1 MASRWT
7 ETLNR
12 WLHRARLKPISL
24 AAKFRLQFGLAIL
37 LSLTVALY
45 IPYLWMDKL
54 TEKIALDAGRAVSA
68 TILERHFQA
77 AANNPKGLPILGDMR
92 LIQDPNQTMVGWIR
106 LGKPETP
113 LPINLESRVRRSIE
127 TLRAVADREETAWT
141 NFHSAGPVYR
151 YVRIV
156 RSGDFCLTCHT
167 AQGSASP
174 FTKNEV
180 IGAIQVQIPARE
192 RAKTILINRIAAIL
206 AGLLA
211 ATAAMVAFYAITQRT
226 ILRPIRQLRAM
237 ANNIADG
244 NLELRSALKS
254 GDEFEKLSEA
264 FNHML
269 DVLQESQTRLRHAN
283 VQLDAKIAELSERNI
298 ELFRANKLKGEF
310 LANMSHEVRTPL
322 NAILGFAQ
330 LLHEK
335 PAADLEKSRR
345 YAQNIIASGR
355 ALLNLINDLL
365 DLAKAE
371 AGKMELHIEKTALG
385 SLCESIAEFFA
396 PISME
401 KEQEVTLSVD
411 PDIPLLLTDPGKL
424 RQILSNL
431 FSNAVKFTPA
441 AGRIRLAAALLD
453 DKTVRI
459 VLADNGPGIAK
470 ENHQTIFEKFRQV
483 DGSITRPGQGT
494 GLGLAISRELTSLL
508 SGTIWV
514 ESELGQG
521 ATFFVDL
528 PIVTPTTQPNPS

>member
-1 MASRWT
+1 MPSRWI
-7 ETLNR
+7 ETLNT

-45 IPYLWMDKL
+45 IPYLWMGKL
-54 TEKIALDAGRAVSA
+54 TEKIALDAGRAVSS
-68 TILERHFQA
+68 TVFERHFQIA
-77 AANNPKGLPILGDMR
+77 TDQPKGLPVLGEEQ
-92 LIQDPNQTMVGWIR
+92 IVQDPNLTMVRWIR

-113 LPINLESRVRRSIE
+113 LPVNLESRVRRSIE
-127 TLRAVADREETAWT
+127 TLRTVSDREEMAWT
-141 NFHSAGPVYR
+141 KISSAGAAYR

-180 IGAIQVQIPARE
+180 IGAIQVQISARE
-192 RAKTILINRIAAIL
+192 RSKTILVNRIAAIL
-206 AGLLA
+206 AGMLA

-244 NLELRSALKS
+244 NLDLRSALKS
-254 GDEFEKLSEA
+254 GDEFEKLSAA

-269 DVLQESQTRLRHAN
+269 DVLQEAQTRLRHAN
-283 VQLDAKIAELSERNI
+283 IQLDAKIAELSERNI

-335 PAADLEKSRR
+335 PGADLEKSRR

-355 ALLNLINDLL
+355 SLLNLINDLL

-371 AGKMELHIEKTALG
+371 AGKMELHIEKTSLG
-385 SLCESIAEFFA
+385 PLCESIAEFFA
-396 PISME
+396 PMSIE
-401 KEQEVTLSVD
+401 KEQEVVIAVD
-411 PDIPLLLTDPGKL
+411 PEIPMLITDPGKL

-431 FSNAVKFTPA
+431 FSNAVKYTPVR
-441 AGRIRLAAALLD
+441 GHIRLSAVRLD
-453 DKTVRI
+453 EKNIRI
-459 VLADNGPGIAK
+459 SLADDGPGIAK
-470 ENHQTIFEKFRQV
+470 DNHQTIFEKFRQV

-514 ESELGQG
+514 ESELGRG

-528 PIVTPTTQPNPS
+528 PMAIPTPPSNPF

>member
-1 MASRWT
+1 MASRWI
-7 ETLNR
+7 ETLNT

-45 IPYLWMDKL
+45 IPYLWMGKL
-54 TEKIALDAGRAVSA
+54 TEKIALDAGRAVSS
-68 TILERHFQA
+68 TVFERHFQIA
-77 AANNPKGLPILGDMR
+77 AGNPKGLPLLGDMR
-92 LIQDPNQTMVGWIR
+92 TIQDPNQTMIRWIR
-106 LGKPETP
+106 LDKPETP
-113 LPINLESRVRRSIE
+113 LPTNLESRVRRSIE
-127 TLRAVADREETAWT
+127 TLRTDTNREEMAWT
-141 NFHSAGPVYR
+141 NFPGSGPVHR
-151 YVRIV
+151 YVRII
-156 RSGDFCLTCHT
+156 RSDDFCLTCHS

-174 FTKNEV
+174 FVKNEIV
-180 IGAIQVQIPARE
+180 GVIQVQVPARE
-192 RAKTILINRIAAIL
+192 RAKTILINRIAVIL

-269 DVLQESQTRLRHAN
+269 DVLAESQTRLRHAN

-298 ELFRANKLKGEF
+298 ELFRANKLKSEF
-310 LANMSHEVRTPL
+310 LANISHEVRTPL

-335 PAADLEKSRR
+335 PGADLEKSRR

-371 AGKMELHIEKTALG
+371 AGKMELHIEKTALAAM
-385 SLCESIAEFFA
+385 CESIAEFFA
-396 PISME
+396 PITME
-401 KEQEVTLSVD
+401 KEQEVELAVD
-411 PDIPLLLTDPGKL
+411 PEIPLLMTDPGKL
-424 RQILSNL
+424 RQILTNL
-431 FSNAVKFTPA
+431 FSNAVKFTPIG
-441 AGRIRLAAALLD
+441 GRIRLSAVRMD
-453 DKTVRI
+453 DKSVRI
-459 VLADNGPGIAK
+459 ALADNGPGIAR

-514 ESELGQG
+514 ESELGHG

-528 PIVTPTTQPNPS
+528 PIVITATQGGPS